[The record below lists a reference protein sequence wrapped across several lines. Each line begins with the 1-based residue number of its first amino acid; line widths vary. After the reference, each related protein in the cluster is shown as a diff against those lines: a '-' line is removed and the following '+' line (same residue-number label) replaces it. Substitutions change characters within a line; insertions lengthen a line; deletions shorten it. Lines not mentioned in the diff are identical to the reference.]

1 MEGFLQ
7 SKIEKNLQLEVA
19 LDEIK
24 DAYRMLEQSMKGDDR
39 SLKQKVQLLERS
51 IEQVSA
57 MYQQSMNEKSILKV
71 ELQTKDRKLQKS
83 FDRQQKLEQKF
94 EKQRSKNE

>member
-7 SKIEKNLQLEVA
+7 AKIEKNLQLEVA

-24 DAYRMLEQSMKGDDR
+24 DAYRILEGSMKGDDR
-39 SLKQKVQLLERS
+39 SMKQKVTLLERS

-57 MYQQSMNEKSILKV
+57 MYQQAMNEKSILKV
-71 ELQTKDRKLQKS
+71 EL
-83 FDRQQKLEQKF
+83 
-94 EKQRSKNE
+94 

>member
-24 DAYRMLEQSMKGDDR
+24 DAYRMLE
-39 SLKQKVQLLERS
+39 
-51 IEQVSA
+51 
-57 MYQQSMNEKSILKV
+57 
-71 ELQTKDRKLQKS
+71 
-83 FDRQQKLEQKF
+83 
-94 EKQRSKNE
+94 